1 MYIVICVC
9 VVTICNMYIV
19 MCSVSLV
26 TIRIFL
32 AIVTASSTLASDWS
46 KVSHLEVNEP
56 LSMVSW
62 LPILLQLPSSVDIS
76 YVSLNYCLT
85 QLRSY
90 TYTDYWA
97 NTELCIGCTENTGR
111 YTSCATLT
119 RHSVGKKSV
128 FFYLQ
133 PNNWPLIEI
142 MLSFLFYQI
151 EILYI
156 FRIF

>member
-1 MYIVICVC
+1 MFCVSC
-9 VVTICNMYIV
+9 D
-19 MCSVSLV
+19 S
-26 TIRIFL
+26 IRIFL

-85 QLRSY
+85 QLRSN

-119 RHSVGKKSV
+119 RHSVGKKC
-128 FFYLQ
+128 FFLAPAKQ
-133 PNNWPLIEI
+133 LTTDRDNEWPI
-142 MLSFLFYQI
+142 FLKKSYNKI
-151 EILYI
+151 I
-156 FRIF
+156 FWIS